1 LATVYCN
8 VHKYKRYDNWNTFI
22 CRDTITKTDSSIVT
36 DKHFCSS
43 PMKTIAVW
51 EKAQQRKLESEVRRV
66 YLLSVASR
74 EMDKNNVL
82 VLEMIT
88 QCDNLLHNAK
98 VLVSAH
104 LFQCWQHFIGKDC
117 SWSCPKKFSKV
128 LKQVISDIL
137 CCFAAGATAILWCY
151 GLGLFVLFSIGRLL
165 ETKGVR
171 KCKVTH

>member
-1 LATVYCN
+1 LPQVIAMCTST
-8 VHKYKRYDNWNTFI
+8 KYMIIGTPLFV
-22 CRDTITKTDSSIVT
+22 DTITKTDSSIVI

-51 EKAQQRKLESEVRRV
+51 EKAQQRNLESEVRRV

-104 LFQCWQHFIGKDC
+104 LFQCWQHFIGKGC
-117 SWSCPKKFSKV
+117 SWSCPKKFSNKWSVKFCV
-128 LKQVISDIL
+128 LVLQQ
-137 CCFAAGATAILWCY
+137 
-151 GLGLFVLFSIGRLL
+151 GLLPFFDVMDWDSLFWIGRLL
-165 ETKGVR
+165 ETTGVH
-171 KCKVTH
+171 KCKITH